1 MTDSEL
7 RTRQLEEKILDVTA
21 SEDVE
26 TVLSALA
33 VVITL
38 QMTLVCSDRRKEIA
52 EKLTRSIPVWLA
64 QAETFPPMEADVE
77 FTYH

>member
-7 RTRQLEEKILDVTA
+7 CTRQLEEEILDVIVGK
-21 SEDVE
+21 DVE

-33 VVITL
+33 TIITL

-52 EKLTRSIPVWLA
+52 GKLTRSIPVWLA

-77 FTYH
+77 LTYH